1 MNSFQQIFVAVSCLG
16 GAFFFGRYM
25 HSRPTL
31 QIQQPAL
38 QAPDIDPIESFLG
51 ASNSATPQPIAK
63 VAQHT
68 FAPIDGVTVPT
79 VQPVVQPI
87 LQTSETTI
95 QPVVQQS
102 APPLQRSLP
111 PIVDSANTN
120 PKPTAPDFSEL
131 KARFGNT
138 ALEMPNPNPPQMVL
152 RQPEKSWTAEQYQQ
166 QLHQQQLPQQQLS
179 SSFKPASPLPVAPR
193 APEPEEYYRPARP
206 ANADTF
212 SSVQNRWKVSRPGQ
226 IDEFNSNRPES
237 IDDIYNDRSADYLRG
252 DSELNRRF
260 QPESQAA
267 AWGQPSA
274 TMPIEQDLASDQNAS
289 SGSGFSPR
297 NDFRP
302 DNFRPRNDFR
312 PEDRPQEDLGP
323 EEDYGSQFIPQ
334 HLRRQHAPEQD
345 VATERSVLTEENSR
359 TDNFAPQRFQAP
371 PAAQPQFSSRPSF
384 EEIRRGLD
392 ADDPGIRFS
401 RPRPPRQPAADA
413 AQAWGSPQ
421 GSGQRGPSA
430 FQPRQPQRQQ
440 VQQEQFQQ
448 RRVPANVVSNNQR
461 TYRIQPG
468 DTLQNISTR
477 FYGTADH
484 YIEIYRANRDR
495 LDSIMNAPGGVEII
509 IPTLQ

>member
-25 HSRPTL
+25 HNRPTL

-63 VAQHT
+63 VAQHI

-79 VQPVVQPI
+79 VQPVVQPTAQPI
-87 LQTSETTI
+87 LQTSETAI
-95 QPVVQQS
+95 QPLVQQS
-102 APPLQRSLP
+102 APPLRRSLP

-166 QLHQQQLPQQQLS
+166 QLHQQQLPQQQLPQQQLS

-212 SSVQNRWKVSRPGQ
+212 SSVQNRWRVSRPGQ

-274 TMPIEQDLASDQNAS
+274 TMPIEQDLASDQNVS

-312 PEDRPQEDLGP
+312 
-323 EEDYGSQFIPQ
+323 
-334 HLRRQHAPEQD
+334 
-345 VATERSVLTEENSR
+345 TERSVLTEENSR